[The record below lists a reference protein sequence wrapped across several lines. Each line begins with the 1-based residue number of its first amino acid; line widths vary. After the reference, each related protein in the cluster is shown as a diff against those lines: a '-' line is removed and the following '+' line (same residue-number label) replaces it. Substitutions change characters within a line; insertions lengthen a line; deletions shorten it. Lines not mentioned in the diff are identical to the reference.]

1 MAAPA
6 ALGGHT
12 LPDLPYPY
20 DGLEPFISK
29 QIMELHHKK
38 HHQTHVNALNAAQ
51 QAYAKATT
59 PEERIALQSA
69 LKFNWRRCV
78 LLLLVTSTRVGYLER
93 HRRVS
98 SSAS

>member
-38 HHQTHVNALNAAQ
+38 HHQTYVNALNAAE
-51 QAYAKATT
+51 QAYTKASG
-59 PEERIALQSA
+59 PRERIALQSA
-69 LKFNWRRCV
+69 LKFNGGGESGSGIGIV
-78 LLLLVTSTRVGYLER
+78 DEANGDEQA
-93 HRRVS
+93 HQ
-98 SSAS
+98 